1 MTTVRTAVSLLTVA
15 FLSACTKTVIVT
27 PAAEPDRGRGPST
40 AATLGVAPGH
50 LPKPGQCRVWIPGT
64 PPGQQPRPK
73 SRDCEGIARVAP
85 AGSWILYRP
94 TRDKKLVHVRVVDRR
109 RAGVVV
115 VIRIFEVESGRFVRE
130 ERP

>member
-1 MTTVRTAVSLLTVA
+1 MSALRIATALLTGALVTGCA
-15 FLSACTKTVIVT
+15 KTVIVT
-27 PAAEPDRGRGPST
+27 PAPEPERGRGT
-40 AATLGVAPGH
+40 AATLGIPPGH

-115 VIRIFEVESGRFVRE
+115 VIRIFELESGRFLRE